1 MKTAAEF
8 ARAAVQMGQAA
19 QNMKPADTDP
29 YAQQRKLIQYHLLSA
44 ARLTRE
50 IAETKAKQEAPTT

>member
-1 MKTAAEF
+1 MKTPQEF

-19 QNMKPADTDP
+19 EKMKPEDTDP

-50 IAETKAKQEAPTT
+50 LSETKAKQEATA